1 MSHLKNFQFN
11 AVQIGE
17 IDNYIELL
25 YNDSVETKL
34 KGCVS
39 ILYLWFS
46 AENMEEMIEH
56 ESLLPAISRIL
67 RDDYKKSLDLSLY
80 LLNVFYAYSH
90 FTDFHTLLIQNQ
102 MGDTCLKIIEYEIK
116 RYKTRVTEYMKRAQ
130 MVKEAQNTPS
140 ADIDLKELQNTFR
153 KEERRLWVT
162 VKKQEKVLFVAFHIL
177 LNLAE
182 DLQIERKMIRRKI
195 VPLLVS
201 MLERNNPDLLYIVL
215 SFLKKLSVFG
225 SNKDEMLELDIMK
238 KLNRFIPCQNA
249 LLTQTALRLLFNLSF
264 DMEIRE
270 RVSAIGMIPK
280 LVELLKVAQYRS
292 ILLRILYHLSS
303 DDKIKATFAYTSCIP
318 LVYQLVIHFPDPII
332 GKELIALAI
341 NLTTNKTN
349 AALISQDDQLE
360 ALMQRAFKYH
370 DVLLFRVI
378 RNIAQFGPVTNID
391 IYEKYMEDIIELT
404 KQSGDNT
411 DLQIELI
418 GTLVYI
424 NSEKWDTVLAQGDFL
439 DFIHSNL
446 VSDYSEDDLVLETIM
461 LIGTLCRSEKC
472 AESIGNS
479 YIIGMLH
486 ELLGAKQE
494 DDEMVQQILYTY
506 HRLLMYRVTREIM
519 LEQTQ
524 IVNVILEL
532 LNDKNPN
539 IRKLVNSTLDLVQ
552 LHDEMWKQE
561 IKTKKF
567 EMHNEVYLGLMDE
580 YEAQAEGLD
589 EEALYDYYA
598 QDPEALAALEE
609 GEFDDDDQWLD
620 NNDLAQRIWNGGHMM
635 GDQYMSEEEL
645 LAQQYMNQANM
656 MGDGD
661 Y

>member
-1 MSHLKNFQFN
+1 M
-11 AVQIGE
+11 
-17 IDNYIELL
+17 
-25 YNDSVETKL
+25 
-34 KGCVS
+34 
-39 ILYLWFS
+39 
-46 AENMEEMIEH
+46 
-56 ESLLPAISRIL
+56 
-67 RDDYKKSLDLSLY
+67 
-80 LLNVFYAYSH
+80 
-90 FTDFHTLLIQNQ
+90 
-102 MGDTCLKIIEYEIK
+102 
-116 RYKTRVTEYMKRAQ
+116 
-130 MVKEAQNTPS
+130 
-140 ADIDLKELQNTFR
+140 
-153 KEERRLWVT
+153 
-162 VKKQEKVLFVAFHIL
+162 AFHIL